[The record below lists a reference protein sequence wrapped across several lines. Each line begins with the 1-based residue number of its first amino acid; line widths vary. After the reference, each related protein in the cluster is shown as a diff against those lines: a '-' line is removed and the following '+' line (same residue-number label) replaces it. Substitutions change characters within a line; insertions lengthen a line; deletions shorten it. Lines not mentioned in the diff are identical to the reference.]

1 MASASANPSSC
12 MLLGDCRSACSLLKL
27 REQWPLLSSPIQAAA
42 IRFEGDLI
50 AEGREYN
57 DTDLVREVFFT

>member
-1 MASASANPSSC
+1 
-12 MLLGDCRSACSLLKL
+12 LLPLLKL

-57 DTDLVREVFFT
+57 DTALVREVFFT